1 MNIVKNKLIKTL
13 YYKRNTD
20 IDPIMSRNIK
30 DTLKEGDTIQFFG
43 NLYSN
48 EKHTSEVALLY
59 KVDGTLYSNA
69 THTSEV
75 ASTVIDY
82 KIVLV
87 TNKGVLIET
96 TNKYIFNDKSTLK
109 LKGKIFS
116 PNFSVTNNKVN
127 PYKTEPAYLLVT
139 EGTHKYEYSLG
150 HAMYV
155 INGNGTGIIKLNVDI
170 IEIK

>member
-1 MNIVKNKLIKTL
+1 MNIIKNKLIKKL

-20 IDPIMSRNIK
+20 IDLIMSRNIK
-30 DTLKEGDTIQFFG
+30 DTLKEGDTIRFFG
-43 NLYSN
+43 SLYSN
-48 EKHTSEVALLY
+48 TKYTSI
-59 KVDGTLYSNA
+59 
-69 THTSEV
+69 V

-87 TNKGVLIET
+87 TNKGILIET

-127 PYKTEPAYLLVT
+127 PYKTDPAYILVT
-139 EGTHKYEYSLG
+139 KGTQKYDHSFG

-155 INGNGTGIIKLNVDI
+155 INGNGTGIIKLNVDM
-170 IEIK
+170 IEMK